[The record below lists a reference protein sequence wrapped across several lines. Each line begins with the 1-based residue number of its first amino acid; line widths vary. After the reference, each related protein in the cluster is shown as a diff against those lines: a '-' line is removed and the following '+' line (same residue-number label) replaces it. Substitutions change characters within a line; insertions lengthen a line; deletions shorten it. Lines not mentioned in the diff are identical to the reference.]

1 MRFFLD
7 TANIKEIKDIYSL
20 GIISGV
26 TTNPSLIAKE
36 EGKLEDIINEISSIV
51 DGPVNAEVV
60 SNDYENMIVEAE
72 KLARINSNVVVKIP
86 MTREGLKAVKYL
98 SKKGIKTNVTLI
110 FSMTQALLAARA
122 GATFVSPFIGRLDD
136 IGFNGIDLIKE
147 ICEVFNI
154 HDIDTKVI
162 AASIRNPIHIKE
174 AAKAGAHIATVPAK
188 VIDQL
193 IKHPLTDQGIDKFMS
208 DWKKS
213 GR

>member
-26 TTNPSLIAKE
+26 TTTPSLIAKE